1 MKGKKQL
8 KTETK
13 IVLQKVN
20 QVEKQIDGKVG

>member
-1 MKGKKQL
+1 MKGKKYL